1 MKFLTLDTIVMLH
14 ARLIAETGGQPGLRD
29 RGLLESAMKA
39 AENRHYY
46 EQATVPVCAAATYA
60 YHLCNAHAFL
70 DGNKRIAAAISEV
83 FLMINGW
90 QLTLDN
96 SELVQFF
103 LGIADG
109 RLKRDVVESI
119 FVNHAVQS
127 PDR

>member
-1 MKFLTLDTIVMLH
+1 MKFLTLDTILMLH
-14 ARLIAETGGQPGLRD
+14 SRLIAETSGQPGLRD

-46 EQATVPVCAAATYA
+46 EQATVPVCAATYA
-60 YHLCNAHAFL
+60 YHLCNAHAFV

-96 SELVQFF
+96 RELVQLF
-103 LGIADG
+103 LGVADG
-109 RLKRDVVESI
+109 RLTREAVENI
-119 FVNHAVQS
+119 FVSHTVQNLG
-127 PDR
+127 R